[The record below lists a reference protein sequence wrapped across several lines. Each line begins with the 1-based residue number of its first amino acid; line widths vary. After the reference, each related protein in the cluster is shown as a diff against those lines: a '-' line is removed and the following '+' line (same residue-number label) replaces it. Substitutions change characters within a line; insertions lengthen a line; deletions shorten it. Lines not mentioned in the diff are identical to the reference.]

1 MKHLYAALSDQH
13 SEDADD
19 YYTICKRNYED
30 KPPKT
35 RHQAIIYTAIWE
47 HECATPAKKIEEACQ
62 TINWYENEPPLPEKE
77 VTRLVNLVLKTANI
91 GALNLEDGQLCYIE
105 KSPARP
111 FLFGR
116 DVIPLGTVSV
126 IGGLGGSGKSMAVVE
141 MMTASATQNT
151 YANRPTTN
159 QTCSLYLAF
168 EDSQDELNARF
179 SAVMANYSIND
190 RDLVMK
196 NAKAISLVGQS
207 MPLVTMKGRNAVPT
221 GFSELLIEKVLELKE
236 LTKTEQALLIIDHAR
251 LAATIDWND
260 AAQVT
265 VLTQELHK
273 IAHEA
278 NAAVVLIAHSPKN
291 TASPDHE
298 ISQADIAGSSAL
310 VDNARYVGLVR
321 GMNPKEAKDLGIKPE
336 ARNSYLKLEC
346 VKSNYSKTGLIG
358 WFVKTSCPNH
368 HVATHTYVEP
378 CKTITAKEGD
388 SADESKVIKYIRA
401 NPDLTL
407 TDLRKRAGKGGA
419 LGMSDLKI
427 RDIVNTLLEKGLL
440 AHIPPT
446 ANYTK
451 KTTPQFKGVLGVPS
465 HV

>member
-1 MKHLYAALSDQH
+1 MKHLYNALSDQH
-13 SEDADD
+13 SQD
-19 YYTICKRNYED
+19 TGGSWTNCKTTYDE

-47 HECATPAKKIEEACQ
+47 HQCATPAKKIEEACQ
-62 TINWYENEPPLPEKE
+62 EVNWYQNDPALPEKE
-77 VTRLVNLVLKTANI
+77 VTRLVNQVLKTANT
-91 GALNLEDGQLCYIE
+91 GAISLEDGQLRYIE
-105 KSPARP
+105 SSPPRQ
-111 FLFGR
+111 FLFGK
-116 DVIPLGTVSV
+116 DVIPMESISV
-126 IGGLGGSGKSMAVVE
+126 IGGLGGSGKSMAMVE
-141 MMTASATQNT
+141 MIVAAACANK
-151 YANRPTTN
+151 YADRQATN

-168 EDSQDELNARF
+168 EDSQQELNARF
-179 SAVMANYSIND
+179 SAVMANYPVSH
-190 RDLVMK
+190 RDLVMR
-196 NAKAISLVGQS
+196 NAKAISLIGQS
-207 MPLVTMKGRNAVPT
+207 MPLVTMKGRSAAPT

-265 VLTQELHK
+265 VLTQELHM
-273 IAHEA
+273 ISHESKA
-278 NAAVVLIAHSPKN
+278 TVVLIAHSPKN
-291 TASPDHE
+291 TASLDHE

-321 GMNPKEAKDLGIKPE
+321 GMSPKEAKDLGIKAE
-336 ARNSYLKLEC
+336 ARNNYLKLEC
-346 VKSNYSKTGLIG
+346 VKSNYSKTGLIA

-378 CKTITAKEGD
+378 CKTIPTKEGD
-388 SADESKVIKYIRA
+388 SADESRIIKYIRQ

-407 TDLRKRAGKGGA
+407 TDLRKRSGKNSA
-419 LGMSDLKI
+419 LGLSDLKI
-427 RDIVNTLLEKGLL
+427 RDIVNKLLEKGVL

-451 KTTPQFKGVLGVPS
+451 KTTPQFKGVLGATT

>member
-1 MKHLYAALSDQH
+1 MKHLYTALSEQYSQD
-13 SEDADD
+13 EDDSW
-19 YYTICKRNYED
+19 TNCKRAYD
-30 KPPKT
+30 GKPPKT
-35 RHQAIIYTAIWE
+35 RHQAIINTAIFE
-47 HECATPAKKIEEACQ
+47 HECATPAEKIEVECQ
-62 TINWYENEPPLPEKE
+62 KVNWYQNDPPLPEKD
-77 VTRLVNLVLKTANI
+77 VTRLVNLVLRSANN
-91 GALNLEDGQLCYIE
+91 GVLDLEDGQLHYTDT
-105 KSPARP
+105 SPARS
-111 FLFGR
+111 FLFGK
-116 DVIPLGTVSV
+116 DVIPMGTVSV

-141 MMTASATQNT
+141 MMVAAATQNK
-151 YANRPTTN
+151 YANRQASS

-168 EDSQDELNARF
+168 EDSREKLNARF
-179 SAVMANYSIND
+179 SAAIVNYSSTH

-196 NAKAISLVGQS
+196 KAKAISLVGQS
-207 MPLVTMKGRNAVPT
+207 MPLVTMKGRNAIPT
-221 GFSELLIEKVLELKE
+221 GFGELLIEKVLELKGLAE
-236 LTKTEQALLIIDHAR
+236 TEQALLIIDHAR
-251 LAATIDWND
+251 LAAVIDWND

-321 GMNPKEAKDLGIKPE
+321 GMSPKEAKDLGIKPE
-336 ARNSYLKLEC
+336 ARNNYLKLEC

-378 CKTITAKEGD
+378 CRAIPTKEGD
-388 SADESKVIKYIRA
+388 SADESKVIKYIRS

-407 TDLRKRAGKGGA
+407 TDLRKRAGKNGS

-440 AHIPPT
+440 THVPPT
-446 ANYTK
+446 ANYAK